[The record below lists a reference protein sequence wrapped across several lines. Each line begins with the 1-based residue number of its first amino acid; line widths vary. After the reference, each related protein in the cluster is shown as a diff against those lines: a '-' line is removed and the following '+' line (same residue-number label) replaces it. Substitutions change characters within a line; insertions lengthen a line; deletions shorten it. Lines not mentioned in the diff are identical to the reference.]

1 MLLPLLA
8 VLLLFPASPPQG
20 EVQAG
25 IRPRNWLVL
34 APVDR
39 RGRRPFRPDAV
50 FRRFLLDP
58 RTPRPAEGET
68 LTGETGKEGVWTR
81 RQADEEGRLQ
91 GGAIGYAWTE
101 VEVPQPRVFLAELRG
116 ASTLFV
122 NGAGFAGDLYSMGVP
137 GVPVLLHAGRNSIF
151 VTGVRGS
158 FRLRLLPAASPL
170 VAGTSDATRPDFVV
184 GTPLRGEA
192 SVLVLNASRDPVSGL
207 KVVTGGEGPFA
218 RREAGVPGTLDP
230 LCVERVILPI
240 ALRAGVA
247 PPAEPGSLVL
257 PVSLSGGA
265 GLPAILF
272 DLDLAVRA
280 VGEARRHTFRSG
292 IDGSLQEFTLLPPA
306 PNPSFQGEQGLV
318 LSLHGAGVDAFNQ
331 ARSYAPKPDFWILAP
346 TNRRPFGFDWQDWG
360 REDAYEA
367 LDHALAIARVDPR
380 RVYLTGHSMGGH
392 GAWHLAVNDP
402 DRFAAVAPSAGWASF
417 DSYTG
422 RPEGKRAGLW
432 KRADG
437 ASLTEE
443 LLPNLAWEGLP
454 IYVLH
459 GTADDNVPVSEAR
472 ELIATL
478 RAEEPAPH
486 LDSHFQEGAGHWWN
500 GDASP
505 GVDCVDWPPIFE
517 TFRKAPVGEVPA
529 KIEFLTVDPAVDA
542 RHHWI
547 EVAQPL
553 RYGHPIHVRA
563 EWDSS
568 KKTVAVVTENA
579 RRLRVDPPAG
589 ELATIRLDG
598 TLFQGPDLARGAWFL
613 VEDGAWRRAKAGVPA
628 DEKTP
633 RRSGPFKRAF
643 DRGFLLV
650 YGTRGNPE
658 EDQELFQRARYD
670 SEVWSYRAN
679 GNAPLYSD
687 AEFLEERGQ
696 GLLRGR
702 NVILYGN
709 RDTNAAWTAV
719 FGSEGPLR
727 AERGR
732 IRLGTKEW
740 KGPDL
745 ACLFVRPRKG
755 DPQALAA
762 AFADSGPRGT
772 RLGYTLAP
780 FISGVGY
787 PDYVVFGAGIL
798 SSGDGGVLAAGWF
811 DVRWNP

>member
-1 MLLPLLA
+1 MLLPLL
-8 VLLLFPASPPQG
+8 VVSLLLPAFLPQG
-20 EVQAG
+20 ETQAE
-25 IRPRNWLVL
+25 IRPRAWLVL
-34 APVDR
+34 SPVDR

-58 RTPRPAEGET
+58 GTPGPKEGET
-68 LTGETGKEGVWTR
+68 LTGETGKESVWTR
-81 RQADEEGRLQ
+81 RQADEKGRLQ

-101 VEVPQPRVFLAELRG
+101 VGIHEPRVFLAELRG

-158 FRLRLLPAASPL
+158 FRLRLRPAASPL
-170 VAGTSDATRPDFVV
+170 VAGTSDVTRPDFAA
-184 GTPLRGEA
+184 GSPLRGEA
-192 SVLVLNASRDPVSGL
+192 SILVLNASRATIPGL
-207 KVVTGGEGPFA
+207 KIVTGGEGPFA
-218 RREAGVPGTLDP
+218 RCEVAVPGTLGP
-230 LCVERVILPI
+230 LCVERVVLPI
-240 ALRAGVA
+240 EPRAGV
-247 PPAEPGSLVL
+247 PSPAEPSPLVL
-257 PVSLSGGA
+257 PVSLTGVSGV
-265 GLPAILF
+265 PAVLF
-272 DLDLAVRA
+272 DLNLAVRA
-280 VGEARRHTFRSG
+280 AGEARRHTFRSG

-306 PNPSFQGEQGLV
+306 RSPSFRGEKGLV

-367 LDHALAIARVDPR
+367 LDRALAITRVDPR
-380 RVYLTGHSMGGH
+380 RIYLTGHSMGGH

-437 ASLTEE
+437 ASLTRE

-454 IYVLH
+454 IFVLH

-478 RAEEPAPH
+478 RAEKPAPH
-486 LDSHFQEGAGHWWN
+486 LDSHFQEGAGHWWD

-517 TFRKAPVGEVPA
+517 MFRKAPVGEVPA
-529 KIEFLTVDPAVDA
+529 KIGVLTMDPGIDS

-547 EVAQPL
+547 AVLQPL
-553 RYGHPIHVRA
+553 AYGRPVHIAA
-563 EWDSS
+563 EWDADRR
-568 KKTVAVVTENA
+568 TVSIITENA
-579 RRLRVDPPAG
+579 RRLRVDPPTG
-589 ELATIRLDG
+589 ELAGLRLDG
-598 TLFQGPDLARGAWFL
+598 AGFPGLDVARGAWF
-613 VEDGAWRRAKAGVPA
+613 VREKGVWRLGSSKVPA
-628 DEKTP
+628 GEKTP

-643 DRGFLLV
+643 GRKFLLV

-658 EDQELFQRARYD
+658 EDRELFQRARYD
-670 SEVWSYRAN
+670 AEVWSYRAN
-679 GNAPLYSD
+679 GNAPLLRD
-687 AEFLEERGQ
+687 TEFLEQREQ

-709 RDTNAAWTAV
+709 QDTNAAWTAV
-719 FGSEGPLR
+719 FDAGGPIR

-732 IRLGTKEW
+732 IRLGNREW
-740 KGPDL
+740 EGTDL
-745 ACLFVRPRKG
+745 ACLFIRPRKG

-787 PDYVVFGAGIL
+787 PDWVVFDAGIL
-798 SSGDGGVLAAGWF
+798 SSGDEGVLAAGWF
-811 DVRWNP
+811 DARWNP